1 MGRNLNQKEVQ
12 QRVRRLIK
20 ESGLTDSAFAKK
32 VGVDPSNFS
41 RKLLGTQTW
50 TVNDVKKICDTINV
64 SHEWLVDGIGD
75 IYEEKHSLDGD
86 NVIPNITDV
95 IQDIPVD
102 GNKES
107 YLDVVMTLFKRYM
120 DNEQRY
126 QEIIKENQKIMQ
138 QITFIYNKIKE
149 G

>member
-1 MGRNLNQKEVQ
+1 M
-12 QRVRRLIK
+12 
-20 ESGLTDSAFAKK
+20 
-32 VGVDPSNFS
+32 
-41 RKLLGTQTW
+41 
-50 TVNDVKKICDTINV
+50 KKICDTTKV
-64 SHEWLVDGIGD
+64 SREWLVDGIGD
-75 IYEEKHSLDGD
+75 IYAEKHPLEGGS
-86 NVIPNITDV
+86 VIPNITDV

-107 YLDVVMTLFKRYM
+107 YLDVVMSLFKRYM

-138 QITFIYNKIKE
+138 QITFIYEKIKD

>member
-138 QITFIYNKIKE
+138 QITFIYEKIKE